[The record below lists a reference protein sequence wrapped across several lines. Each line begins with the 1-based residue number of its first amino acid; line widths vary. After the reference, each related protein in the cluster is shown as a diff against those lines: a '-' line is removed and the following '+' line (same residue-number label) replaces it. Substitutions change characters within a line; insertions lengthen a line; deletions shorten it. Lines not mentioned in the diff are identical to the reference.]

1 MSRYLA
7 AYFAIVGTLAFA
19 LGHFAAYLAIV
30 TLAFAPAGAA
40 SGGQVNI
47 PHINIPRPQISVPT
61 PRLSSP
67 KLTTPNLV
75 RVPKVTV
82 PVSGSKGIAPNKDL
96 VNTGASSPSGYST
109 IQNIIPPTQTGGSK
123 FSTSGGASATPV
135 SNTGGGSLSSSAGAS
150 SPSGYS
156 TVGKANAS
164 QSFRCRSKGGVS
176 NCP

>member
-1 MSRYLA
+1 MS
-7 AYFAIVGTLAFA
+7 
-19 LGHFAAYLAIV
+19 GHFAAYLAIV

-47 PHINIPRPQISVPT
+47 PLNIPRPNISRPQISVPT

-75 RVPKVTV
+75 RVPKVTA
-82 PVSGSKGIAPNKDL
+82 PVSGSKGIAPDKNL

-109 IQNIIPPTQTGGSK
+109 IQNIVPPTQTGGSK